1 MISGTPAS
9 PPGTASFT
17 VKVTD
22 SNSSTATQPLSVT
35 TLTVYAPQGPVRARL
50 PQLQP
55 RAGRVYSNPG
65 APLRNPGAGPV
76 FRAQGLIRIRV
87 QPPLR
92 GRIYATIKPAPVII
106 PPVTGPRVYPLEGPV
121 QAKLLLPRRGICRA
135 AGFFPG
141 QLNPQSGPAFR
152 QADTPARIRIA
163 LAPRGRIA
171 SGKGGPVENPVP
183 PVTAPFRQTA
193 AAVRI
198 RPSLPLRGRVY
209 SGKGAPVRNPG
220 TGPVFRLPDGAQ
232 ARIPLPRRGMCR
244 TIKFYPL
251 PSVPP
256 PHPGPV
262 VYPLTAPVRAPFRPP
277 PRGRIGS
284 NSGMVVAVIPP
295 PHPGPVF
302 YPRNFAKPQQPLPR
316 RGTCRT
322 IKFYSLIGTIEGVFV
337 QAPKPARI
345 RPSLP
350 PRGRI
355 ASNPGAP
362 VHNPHLGPVFRPAIE
377 AIRAR
382 QPFPRR
388 GQCRFI
394 RFTPLFQPPLP
405 PVPPPFYPLT
415 SPVSIRFTLP
425 PRGRTAS
432 SIRTPVRNS
441 ETGPVFRQATQPARI
456 RITLPPRGWIGSN
469 KGGPLENPIPPI
481 VAVFFPKTFPVR
493 ARIPANA
500 PRGRVY
506 FNSGVKARSPQSG
519 PVFRQAVRPVQA
531 RFPLP
536 PEAGSSLILAVPFR
550 TRNSRS
556 CLPAARASAGTHPAG
571 IQ

>member
-1 MISGTPAS
+1 MLSTIVANTAVPTTSSEYTTSDTAKNASFTPTSTALNYGDRIKVTLFVKNQGTMGGGFTVTNSYDGPTAAAAGDTYVTFTENLFPAYSGGPQGWSSPAGTRAVYVRTGVAMASLIPLPSGVTPPVILTTSLPAGITGQPYSATLTASGGVSPYTWSISSGSLPAGLSLNVSTGVISGTPAS

-284 NSGMVVAVIPP
+284 NSGMVIAVIPP

-345 RPSLP
+345 R
-350 PRGRI
+350 R
-355 ASNPGAP
+355 AC
-362 VHNPHLGPVFRPAIE
+362 RPE
-377 AIRAR
+377 V
-382 QPFPRR
+382 
-388 GQCRFI
+388 G
-394 RFTPLFQPPLP
+394 
-405 PVPPPFYPLT
+405 
-415 SPVSIRFTLP
+415 
-425 PRGRTAS
+425 
-432 SIRTPVRNS
+432 
-441 ETGPVFRQATQPARI
+441 
-456 RITLPPRGWIGSN
+456 
-469 KGGPLENPIPPI
+469 
-481 VAVFFPKTFPVR
+481 
-493 ARIPANA
+493 
-500 PRGRVY
+500 
-506 FNSGVKARSPQSG
+506 
-519 PVFRQAVRPVQA
+519 
-531 RFPLP
+531 
-536 PEAGSSLILAVPFR
+536 
-550 TRNSRS
+550 
-556 CLPAARASAGTHPAG
+556 
-571 IQ
+571 